1 MILFI
6 SGADPWFITQCNIVR
21 PEIIIFDGTN
31 QRLLITNFGNAVDL
45 DPPRLGLDNDSIEL
59 NVPGSITNTPAADVF
74 SAAVILCQLLFGISS
89 MQLMQQQLKSVNY
102 DLDLWLQKAKE
113 TESFPSDALGY
124 LYPFFSKAIWTSEAR
139 TRSCVRKVIKRGERF
154 KFFRWELWSIIGA
167 DFDRQTVSRKSG
179 TQLFN
184 AYSRCSIFQWF
195 NV

>member
-1 MILFI
+1 M
-6 SGADPWFITQCNIVR
+6 R

-59 NVPGSITNTPAADVF
+59 NVPGVPGSIANTPAADVF

-102 DLDLWLQKAKE
+102 DLDLWLQKAME

-124 LYPFFSKAIWTSEAR
+124 LEERRGLWSLLKGMIRPNPL
-139 TRSCVRKVIKRGERF
+139 RKVSLFTTSTYFATTHTLLTSFQTII
-154 KFFRWELWSIIGA
+154 FR
-167 DFDRQTVSRKSG
+167 K
-179 TQLFN
+179 
-184 AYSRCSIFQWF
+184 
-195 NV
+195 